1 MPEAALDLATE
12 RELERIVV
20 GREELTPI
28 PPRPTPRVHIRPRS
42 QSGRR
47 SAIFSRTRDIVAA
60 NMTDLLGEAED
71 PAKMSRL
78 IIVEMEETLID
89 IRASTARRAD
99 ERREGKDGGVT
110 CRLRR
115 APYQLQK
122 KQNRNDNVE

>member
-1 MPEAALDLATE
+1 MRISDWSSDVCSSDLRFRTRTGPMPEAALDLATE

-60 NMTDLLGEAED
+60 NMTDLLDAAED
-71 PAKMSRL
+71 PAKMIRS
-78 IIVEMEETLID
+78 EEHT
-89 IRASTARRAD
+89 S
-99 ERREGKDGGVT
+99 E
-110 CRLRR
+110 
-115 APYQLQK
+115 LQSLMS
-122 KQNRNDNVE
+122 N

>member
-60 NMTDLLGEAED
+60 NMTDLLDAAED
-71 PAKMSRL
+71 PAKMIRL
-78 IIVEMEETLID
+78 IIVDRKSVVSGKSVSVRVDLGG
-89 IRASTARRAD
+89 RRSI
-99 ERREGKDGGVT
+99 
-110 CRLRR
+110 
-115 APYQLQK
+115 K
-122 KQNRNDNVE
+122 KKKKIK